1 MTFELSYVF
10 SNEAIDANY
19 DGNSHPVD
27 PALLWI
33 GGTDYS
39 GDPPYYQIL
48 ERTMDS
54 IWILEHV
61 KIIL

>member
-1 MTFELSYVF
+1 MSFELSYVF

-27 PALLWI
+27 PAIMDW
-33 GGTDYS
+33 GTDYS
-39 GDPPYYQIL
+39 GDPPYYQIFR
-48 ERTMDS
+48 RTMDS